1 LSVSQADL
9 KIKNTD
15 PLNAAQL
22 PYCHPTDVTVH
33 FHDDALLVVN
43 KPAGLLSVPGRG
55 EDKQDCLS
63 ARVQRDF
70 PDALIVHRL
79 DMATSGLM
87 LMARGVSSQ
96 RSLNHA
102 FSERQVNKT
111 YVAVVAGHLASPEA
125 EWGVINLPISVDW
138 PRRPLRI
145 IDPLHGKPSLTRWRV
160 LQHLE
165 YPPGQRVTRVELEP
179 VTGRSHQLRVHLQA
193 MGHSILGDALYASAI
208 VQQHAPR
215 LLLHA
220 NRLSFAHPT
229 TGERLGFSCQP
240 AF

>member
-1 LSVSQADL
+1 MSGLIEPLSTHGISL
-9 KIKNTD
+9 TE
-15 PLNAAQL
+15 
-22 PYCHPTDVTVH
+22 VTVLCQ
-33 FHDDALLVVN
+33 DATFLVLH

-55 EDKQDCLS
+55 PDKQDCLS
-63 ARVQRDF
+63 VRVQRDF

-87 LMARGVSSQ
+87 LMARGVTSQ

-102 FSERQVNKT
+102 FSERQVDKT
-111 YVAVVAGHLASPEA
+111 YVAVVAGHLASPVA
-125 EWGVINLPISVDW
+125 EWGVMDGPIAVDW

-145 IDPLHGKPSLTRWRV
+145 VDPLHGKPSLTRWRV
-160 LQHLE
+160 LQHLQ
-165 YPPGQRVTRVELEP
+165 YPQGHQATRVELEP

-193 MGHSILGDALYASAI
+193 LGHPILGDALYANPAVRDSC
-208 VQQHAPR
+208 HR

-220 NRLSFAHPT
+220 STLSFAHPT
-229 TGERLGFSCQP
+229 TGERLGFSCPP